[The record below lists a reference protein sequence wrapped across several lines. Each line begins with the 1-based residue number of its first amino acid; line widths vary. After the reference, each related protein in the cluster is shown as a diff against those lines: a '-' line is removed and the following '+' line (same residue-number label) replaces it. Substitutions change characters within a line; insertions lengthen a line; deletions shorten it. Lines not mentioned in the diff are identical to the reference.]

1 MLSKS
6 PPRADYAA
14 EIAILIESLGH
25 LRAQIDAWLA
35 VLGDA
40 ETTADQ
46 RPAIDAHLAWLRTAA
61 ETKRGR
67 LAWLRQQ
74 EDAHADD

>member
-1 MLSKS
+1 MLTKS
-6 PPRADYAA
+6 PPGADHAG
-14 EIAILIESLGH
+14 EIAILTESLGH
-25 LRAQIDAWLA
+25 INRQIDAWLA

-40 ETTADQ
+40 ATPDGQ
-46 RPAIDAHLAWLRTAA
+46 RPTINEHVIWLLNIA

-74 EDAHADD
+74 EATDGN

>member
-1 MLSKS
+1 MH
-6 PPRADYAA
+6 AIDTTAT
-14 EIAILIESLGH
+14 EIAILSESLTH

-40 ETTADQ
+40 ETPDDQ
-46 RPAIDAHLAWLRTAA
+46 RPAIDTHVAWLRVAA

-67 LAWLRQQ
+67 LAWLRR
-74 EDAHADD
+74 EAADAH